1 MWGVVLQGH
10 SMEGLYWLAN
20 ICEMLCYNGQ
30 FKDYNGLYAI
40 ATDLIFKKKEISSE
54 NSVNGKS
61 SRSAEMGP
69 KCE

>member
-1 MWGVVLQGH
+1 
-10 SMEGLYWLAN
+10 
-20 ICEMLCYNGQ
+20 MLCYNGQ

-61 SRSAEMGP
+61 SRSAGMGP